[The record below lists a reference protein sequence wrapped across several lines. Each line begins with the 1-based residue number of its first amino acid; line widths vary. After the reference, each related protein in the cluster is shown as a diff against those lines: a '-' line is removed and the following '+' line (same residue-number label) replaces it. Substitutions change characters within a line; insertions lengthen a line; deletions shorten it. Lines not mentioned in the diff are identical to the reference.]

1 MNFKK
6 RIIALCLI
14 TAAALSLVFAA
25 PAKQSKHADGG
36 QVSLLCDSYEEGPYK
51 YC

>member
-6 RIIALCLI
+6 RIIALCLV

-25 PAKQSKHADGG
+25 PAKQSKQTDGD
-36 QVSLLCDSYEEGPYK
+36 SAILLCDSYEESQYK
-51 YC
+51 HC

>member
-6 RIIALCLI
+6 RMIALCLI

-25 PAKQSKHADGG
+25 PAKQARQTDGEPAI
-36 QVSLLCDSYEEGPYK
+36 LLCDPYEESDYK
-51 YC
+51 HC

>member
-6 RIIALCLI
+6 RMIALCLV

-25 PAKQSKHADGG
+25 PAKQAKHADDG
-36 QVSLLCDSYEEGPYK
+36 QTILLCDPYEEEAYK
-51 YC
+51 RC